1 MAKESVA
8 TRLDPDTNDALEDFA
23 DEHDIGKTEASRRLI
38 RSGLSREGYQIA
50 ATDSGGGTPL
60 DRLSKRLIGLA
71 TMLLAIG
78 AIGLVLAPAPQTAL
92 FYGVA
97 GVLCLG
103 VLSLYLSLI
112 ALLAVTDSL
121 SESVTG
127 YLRGDAA

>member
-1 MAKESVA
+1 MGKSRVQ
-8 TRLDPDTNDALEDFA
+8 TRVEPDTQEQIQAYQ
-23 DEHDIGKTEASRRLI
+23 DEKDIGQAEALRRLI
-38 RSGLSREGYQIA
+38 KTGLATEGHPVDES
-50 ATDSGGGTPL
+50 DSGGTPL

-71 TMLLAIG
+71 TMLLTIG
-78 AIGLVLAPAPQTAL
+78 AIGLVLTPAPQTAL

-121 SESVTG
+121 TESVTG